1 MLEFDACVG
10 GGEVPV
16 CLDVLGIAVV
26 LLGSDFVDEDL
37 FVWDAAV
44 EALGLLRQIEPAAV
58 LWSVVPFEAPRPAA
72 WPRGQERLRR
82 VTRSGDVEAK
92 SLCSFLMSRGQR
104 RWLRASPARRSLSPG
119 HDIARGLTKSCAVR
133 WAAGFVPASS
143 AEPNPPCS

>member
-82 VTRSGDVEAK
+82 VTRRGTLRLN
-92 SLCSFLMSRGQR
+92 LCAPF
-104 RWLRASPARRSLSPG
+104 
-119 HDIARGLTKSCAVR
+119 
-133 WAAGFVPASS
+133 
-143 AEPNPPCS
+143 

>member
-1 MLEFDACVG
+1 M
-10 GGEVPV
+10 PV

-44 EALGLLRQIEPAAV
+44 EALGVLRQIEAAAV

-82 VTRSGDVEAK
+82 VTLSGGYAVEAMVD
-92 SLCSFLMSRGQR
+92 SASRGC
-104 RWLRASPARRSLSPG
+104 SARLNW
-119 HDIARGLTKSCAVR
+119 VM
-133 WAAGFVPASS
+133 
-143 AEPNPPCS
+143 

>member
-1 MLEFDACVG
+1 VRW

-44 EALGLLRQIEPAAV
+44 EALGVLRQIEAAAV

-82 VTRSGDVEAK
+82 VTRRGDVEAK

-104 RWLRASPARRSLSPG
+104 RWLRASPARLFPG
-119 HDIARGLTKSCAVR
+119 HDIARRLTNNKSCAVR
-133 WAAGFVPASS
+133 WAPGFVPASP